1 MTTEDTENTE
11 TKIARMTASKTIV
24 ATHSPEPA

>member
-11 TKIARMTASKTIV
+11 TKIARMTATKTIV
-24 ATHSPEPA
+24 AIHPPESA